1 MSDFHDGASCIADVA
16 DHPPPTAFGC
26 SGADGTGPAGVRW
39 ASGMTIA
46 KSSSD
51 AGDPSPEALLRAIA
65 VDRDQRAF
73 KRLFDLFAP
82 KLKGFLMRLGLAMD
96 QAEDLT
102 QEVMVT
108 IWRKAD
114 GYDPSQASAAT
125 WIFTIARNRRIDL
138 LRRENKPALDPEE
151 PLLRPS
157 EPDPQEDVIAR
168 RQEDNQVR
176 VALQSLNP
184 DQADL
189 IRQAFYEGLTH
200 RALAD
205 KTGIPLGTVKSRIR
219 LALLQL
225 RRTLGDDSP

>member
-1 MSDFHDGASCIADVA
+1 MSDFHDGASFVADVA
-16 DHPPPTAFGC
+16 DQSAQEGYARPDRNGP
-26 SGADGTGPAGVRW
+26 GAAGVPWASAMTVAKPAMGTGDV
-39 ASGMTIA
+39 
-46 KSSSD
+46 
-51 AGDPSPEALLRAIA
+51 SPEALLRAIA
-65 VDRDQRAF
+65 VERDQRAF

-82 KLKGFLMRLGLAMD
+82 KLTGFLMRLGLAMD

-138 LRRENKPALDPEE
+138 LRRETKPALDPEE
-151 PLLRPS
+151 PMLRPS
-157 EPDPQEDVIAR
+157 EPVPQEEVIAR
-168 RQEDNQVR
+168 RQEDSQVR
-176 VALQSLNP
+176 IALQSLNP